1 MIILVCVMLAFLCG
15 LFARRVIDLT
25 TTLVKSVR
33 RIRLEIDL
41 GENYA
46 LTARQQVAANG
57 SIQPGLDKE
66 DTKRNQLAS
75 KASNQ
80 TG

>member
-41 GENYA
+41 GEDYA
-46 LTARQQVAANG
+46 LTARQQMAGNG
-57 SIQPGLDKE
+57 AMQPAQETE
-66 DTKRNQLAS
+66 DIKRNQLAS
-75 KASNQ
+75 KGSD
-80 TG
+80 